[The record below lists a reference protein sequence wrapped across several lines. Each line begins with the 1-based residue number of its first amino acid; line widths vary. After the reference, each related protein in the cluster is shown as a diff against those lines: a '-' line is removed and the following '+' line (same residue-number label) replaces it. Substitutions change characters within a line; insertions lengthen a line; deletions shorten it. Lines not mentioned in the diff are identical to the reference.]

1 MRNKKRF
8 YQYAGG
14 LARFG
19 NKVISVIAGLLVL
32 VLVLYGSYSIY
43 NNWQIYRGAYLSN
56 DLAKLKPT
64 EENVLSLEELKKIN
78 QNVVGWLTVDG
89 TKIDYPFVQ
98 GKDNMEYVNKDI
110 YNHFSLSGTVFMD
123 CRNTRDM
130 SDHYNLLYGHHMSYG
145 AMFGDIEKYKSAAFL
160 EKNHTGTLIVD
171 EEKYGIEFYAFVQCD
186 ATDETFFSAGPT
198 SNAEFRKKLTS
209 IKNNSVT
216 YRAIDINEND
226 QVIALST
233 CSEADT
239 NSRMILFGK
248 LMKGVK

>member
-1 MRNKKRF
+1 
-8 YQYAGG
+8 
-14 LARFG
+14 
-19 NKVISVIAGLLVL
+19 
-32 VLVLYGSYSIY
+32 
-43 NNWQIYRGAYLSN
+43 
-56 DLAKLKPT
+56 
-64 EENVLSLEELKKIN
+64 
-78 QNVVGWLTVDG
+78 
-89 TKIDYPFVQ
+89 
-98 GKDNMEYVNKDI
+98 
-110 YNHFSLSGTVFMD
+110 MD

-171 EEKYGIEFYAFVQCD
+171 EEKYGIEFYAFVRCD

-226 QVIALST
+226 QIIALST

-239 NSRMILFGK
+239 NGRMILFGK